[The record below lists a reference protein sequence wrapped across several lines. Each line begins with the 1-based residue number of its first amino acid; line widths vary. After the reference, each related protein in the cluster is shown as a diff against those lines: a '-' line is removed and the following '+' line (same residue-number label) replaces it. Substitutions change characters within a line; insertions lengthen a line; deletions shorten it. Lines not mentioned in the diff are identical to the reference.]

1 MINEIFRPFKGLI
14 SDMRKALIG
23 VGFLVIAL
31 LFYIEFETSR
41 NLLIALIGVISFSV
55 GLWMIS
61 NEVLPLVRYRS
72 VFIPF
77 SVGLLFFLLW
87 LESPFNEVLLDS
99 ELAKVQIWL
108 TTVMSTTV
116 YNYLLIIILLSVAVT
131 AIVSFLLARQEKI
144 HYRFRELPWLFVL
157 IFLGIWSFLGLV
169 QPSILQNPFFSDMR
183 FEHRFLDSGYGL
195 ITFPK
200 GSKASY
206 VTIDSECSGIHS
218 LTLFIIS
225 FYLALT
231 VFFTQHKPKMEKL
244 VAGFLVGTLGTLS
257 SNWIRIAVILLVG
270 YFQGTTEML
279 RFHNYAG
286 LIIFLSWMLI
296 FWMKSIDW
304 MLEAPVS
311 SQPDSYSSD

>member
-1 MINEIFRPFKGLI
+1 MIKEILRPSRDLI

-23 VGFLVIAL
+23 FGFLIAAL

-41 NLLIALIGVISFSV
+41 NLVIALIGIICFSA

-61 NEVLPLVRYRS
+61 NEVRPLGRYKS

-77 SVGLLFFLLW
+77 SIGLFFFLLW

-99 ELAKVQIWL
+99 ELTKVQIRL
-108 TTVMSTTV
+108 TTVMSTTI
-116 YNYLLIIILLSVAVT
+116 YNYLLIIVPLSATVT
-131 AIVSFLLARQEKI
+131 AIVSFLLTKQERI
-144 HYRFRELPWLFVL
+144 HYRFQEAPWLFVL
-157 IFLGIWSFLGLV
+157 TFLGIWGIFGLV

-206 VTIDSECSGIHS
+206 ITIDGECSGIHS

-225 FYLALT
+225 FYLALA
-231 VFFTQHKPKMEKL
+231 VFFTRHKPKTEKL
-244 VAGFLVGTLGTLS
+244 IVGFLVGTLGTLS
-257 SNWIRIAVILLVG
+257 SNWIRIALILLVG
-270 YFQGTTEML
+270 YFRGTTEML
-279 RFHNYAG
+279 RFHDYAG

-304 MLEAPVS
+304 MLETPVYS
-311 SQPDSYSSD
+311 HPDSYSSD